1 VAPFDATKSRY
12 SSRHERW
19 IEGMEMAQRVL
30 VTAGASGI
38 GKEIARAF
46 VANGATVCVCDI
58 DTMALQTASKEV
70 SGLLTQVC
78 DISKRQDIER
88 MVPGAVAALG
98 GLDVLV
104 NNAGISGPTASV
116 EEMDPDAWEK
126 VMQVDL
132 TGTFNVTRMA
142 IPHLKKSSA
151 GAIINMSSVA
161 GRFGYANRS
170 PYCTAK
176 WGLIGF
182 TKTLSIELGAHGI
195 RANAI
200 LPGAVGGARIERVF
214 EGRAQATH
222 RPIEEIR
229 EQAMAVQSIKQL
241 VDPEDIAAL
250 AVFLASDAAKSI
262 SGQMLPIDND
272 MQSAQ

>member
-1 VAPFDATKSRY
+1 MTK
-12 SSRHERW
+12 
-19 IEGMEMAQRVL
+19 QRVL
-30 VTAGASGI
+30 VTAGAAGI
-38 GKEIARAF
+38 GRQITGAF
-46 VANGATVCVCDI
+46 AANGATVFVCDI
-58 DTMALQTASKEV
+58 DARALGATTTEL
-70 SGLLTQVC
+70 SGVKGSLC
-78 DISKRQDIER
+78 DVSKRQDIER
-88 MVPGAVAALG
+88 MMVECVQALG

-104 NNAGISGPTASV
+104 NNAGIAGPTAPV
-116 EEMDPDAWEK
+116 EEMDPDEWEK
-126 VMQVDL
+126 VMAVDL

-151 GAIINMSSVA
+151 GVIINMSSVA

-182 TKTLSIELGAHGI
+182 TKTLSIELGEYGI

-200 LPGAVGGARIERVF
+200 LPGAVDGPRVQRVF
-214 EGRAQATH
+214 EARAKTSGTSLD
-222 RPIEEIR
+222 EVKKE
-229 EQAMAVQSIKQL
+229 AMSIQSLQRM
-241 VDPEDIAAL
+241 VDPKDIAAL

-272 MQSAQ
+272 MQQAS